1 MNFPSFFHYWL
12 SSKSSPVGWMAGL
25 TVLKKVRDNSKCCIE
40 FWLRDF
46 FSWNPFFG
54 GIQRKTGAR
63 RALIWMAPLPL
74 NLEKNKA
81 LLRVTDEAFSM
92 PCLQKYEN
100 NEDETRISQMVDI
113 ARIRTNFQC
122 ISPLLCFFAQ

>member
-1 MNFPSFFHYWL
+1 
-12 SSKSSPVGWMAGL
+12 
-25 TVLKKVRDNSKCCIE
+25 
-40 FWLRDF
+40 
-46 FSWNPFFG
+46 
-54 GIQRKTGAR
+54 
-63 RALIWMAPLPL
+63 MAPLPL
-74 NLEKNKA
+74 NLEKNRA
-81 LLRVTDEAFSM
+81 LLRGTDEAFSM